1 MGKPKEIAVRAG
13 DVVDSRTEPLGAY
26 LQKRHASG
34 KAFFGGAWSKR
45 WVHVNEER
53 GRLHIGKSK
62 GKDGTTVVR
71 AHCTPRPCH
80 ACHHDLHIY
89 VYMCSDAA
97 ASSPPL
103 LTSQSLFARTVLTF

>member
-1 MGKPKEIAVRAG
+1 MPKEIAIRAG
-13 DVVDSRTEPLGAY
+13 DVVGEPLAAY
-26 LQKRHASG
+26 LMKRNASG

-71 AHCTPRPCH
+71 ARRN
-80 ACHHDLHIY
+80 L
-89 VYMCSDAA
+89 
-97 ASSPPL
+97 SSPPPL
-103 LTSQSLFARTVLTF
+103 SACAVALHRPRFYC